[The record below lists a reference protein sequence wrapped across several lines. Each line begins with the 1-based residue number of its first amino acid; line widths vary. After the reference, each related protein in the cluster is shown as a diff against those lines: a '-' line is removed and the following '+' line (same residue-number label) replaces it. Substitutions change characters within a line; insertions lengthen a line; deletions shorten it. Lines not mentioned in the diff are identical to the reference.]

1 MLTAF
6 LSAVVVVA
14 TPGLI
19 VAFLA
24 LFFLDHVGGAVMLTF
39 GSATAI
45 GAGLISGLVAA
56 FAHRVDGS
64 FSTRHTWLSFAPL
77 AALSLSVFP
86 AQILVA
92 SGRVSV
98 SAFAAAWLMLSIAV
112 YAATLLRSRHRD
124 AQPGIARDRVSAGV
138 RKPSRDP

>member
-1 MLTAF
+1 MTAF
-6 LSAVVVVA
+6 LSAAIMVA
-14 TPGLI
+14 TPGLT
-19 VAFLA
+19 VGLLAFL
-24 LFFLDHVGGAVMLTF
+24 FLNDVGGVLMFTV
-39 GSATAI
+39 GPATAI

-56 FAHRVDGS
+56 FAHRVDKS
-64 FSTRHTWLSFAPL
+64 PSTRFTWLSFAPVAVL
-77 AALSLSVFP
+77 GLSVFP

-124 AQPGIARDRVSAGV
+124 AQPGVVRDRVPAGV
-138 RKPSRDP
+138 RPPSRDP